1 MFNQNWT
8 LDLFWRVLDSRL
20 VLAGLD
26 VHLALAKRVERLKG
40 LPVEDP
46 AGVMLSSGIQA
57 PTWDEAWAAA
67 VELATSWAR
76 DEAKGTTPDQRDQ
89 RELVMDHMQMMQSL
103 PPPKP
108 KKAPWRIECQ

>member
-1 MFNQNWT
+1 MAEGA
-8 LDLFWRVLDSRL
+8 D
-20 VLAGLD
+20 
-26 VHLALAKRVERLKG
+26 G

-67 VELATSWAR
+67 VELATSWACG
-76 DEAKGTTPDQRDQ
+76 EAETTPEQRDQ

-108 KKAPWRIECQ
+108 KKAPWRIEFQ